1 MRGEAGRRGWTASWM
16 VLQGPV
22 GPQGP
27 LPLTPISLVLL
38 RRAGHEARG
47 LGLKAI
53 LLPPSRADQAPW
65 EQDVVAPRAS
75 ISHMRP
81 ALAHVPGSRLSATAL
96 PER

>member
-1 MRGEAGRRGWTASWM
+1 MRGEAGRRGRTASWM

-65 EQDVVAPRAS
+65 EQDMVAPRAGW
-75 ISHMRP
+75 P
-81 ALAHVPGSRLSATAL
+81 ALPFHTRGPHWPMSQEAV
-96 PER
+96 